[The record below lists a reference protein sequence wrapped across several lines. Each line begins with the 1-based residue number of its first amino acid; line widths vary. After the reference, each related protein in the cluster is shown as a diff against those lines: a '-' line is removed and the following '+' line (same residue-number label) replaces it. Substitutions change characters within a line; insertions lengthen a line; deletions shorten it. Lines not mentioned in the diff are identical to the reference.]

1 MAHDLNDYEP
11 GEVLAKAQRIAE
23 RAVDRTQAEAV
34 AGAIALLRET
44 CAAEHLPPHIA
55 RALSVVLS
63 TRPSAWLEYAVEQRL
78 LEEDSK
84 Y

>member
-1 MAHDLNDYEP
+1 MGHDLNDFDP

-23 RAVDRTQAEAV
+23 RAIDRTHAEAV
-34 AGAIALLRET
+34 AGAIELLRD
-44 CAAEHLPPHIA
+44 CNAAAFLPPEIA
-55 RALSVVLS
+55 RALSVVLR